1 MNEWLDQTENRN
13 RIALGLIVVGA
24 FFLLNQ
30 WFGFFNPVGSLWPLF
45 VIAPGAVFLYYAFT
59 GGRDNAGLVFPGAII
74 TGTGLILMYQNL
86 TGDWDSWAYIW
97 TLYPAM
103 VGFGLRFNGERTD
116 RDSEIKTGN
125 EMIKWSLI
133 AFGVG
138 FVFFEL
144 IIFNGFGNFGLVL
157 VAAGLLWI
165 AANSGKVNGKD
176 KHISTYAYNGK
187 GADIKRKRED
197 EELRV

>member
-1 MNEWLDQTENRN
+1 MNEWLDQPENRN
-13 RIALGLIVVGA
+13 RLALGLIVVGA

-30 WFGFFNPVGSLWPLF
+30 WFNFFNPVGSLWPLF

-116 RDSEIKTGN
+116 RHSEVKTGN
-125 EMIKWSLI
+125 EMIKWSMV

-144 IIFNGFGNFGLVL
+144 IIFGGFGNFGLVL
-157 VAAGLLWI
+157 IAAGLLWI
-165 AANSGKVNGKD
+165 AANSNKD
-176 KHISTYAYNGK
+176 KAKHTSTYAFNGN
-187 GADIKRKRED
+187 GADLKRKREE